1 MFTPVPMQRTRI
13 FVLKQD
19 RDRIV
24 GLLQELGAVQL
35 EQADRASF
43 FREAT
48 APDHSIAVADEA
60 FRLEG
65 LATALPP
72 VSVSEK
78 LEVGDVNDVLAKA
91 REIRIDEDVRKLKIE
106 LENVDLQLNR
116 NNTYLQSLQKIS
128 GFNTDLASLSTQSL
142 NADFYSVSIDQ
153 FEDFVQAVKS
163 LSKDALVRSYV
174 STKDEITA
182 LVVLPKECK
191 EQARV
196 IFEKFKAAKL
206 DLPTNLG
213 KPDEARKRL
222 EEENSSLQARKEAA
236 EKDLLEISKKFYA
249 KIVAL
254 REALNIEAQRIE
266 ALGRAGQSEKLF
278 VIEGWVP
285 STKLPELEKRV
296 SDLTNGKA
304 MVEKTK
310 SKEIAPTLMQ
320 NSPRINYFEFFVR
333 FFSLPQSDEIDPTWT
348 LAIIFPIFFGMM
360 LGDVGYGFVI
370 LVLAFWFARLGSGKS
385 NARWLPRPIRNFGR
399 SLMPKRALGQLGR
412 ILIPSAI
419 IGMIIG
425 VLANAYFGFRLPPN
439 NPYPPVFDL
448 IRTPQ
453 VYLII
458 TLFVGL
464 AHITLGYVYGIII
477 ARHNGY
483 MHLVYAKIGWLGFLW
498 SGVAAVGFALTFVLP
513 IRPVPIVFEYAAL
526 ASMVAFGGV
535 VFAFEKTRFLMEI
548 PTLISH
554 VVSYGR
560 ILGVLLASLL
570 LGYIAASS
578 VSLSSPI
585 FSLVIAIIVLV
596 MVTILNIVLGIFEP
610 AIQGIRLHYVE
621 FYSKFFEGNGKRF
634 TPFAER
640 RQLTKKA
647 SA

>member
-1 MFTPVPMQRTRI
+1 MPVPMQRTRI

-19 RDRIV
+19 QNEVV

-43 FREAT
+43 FREPTPPDYST
-48 APDHSIAVADEA
+48 ALADES
-60 FRLEG
+60 FRLDG

-72 VSVSEK
+72 VPVTEK
-78 LEVGDVNDVLAKA
+78 VEVGNIDDILSKAK
-91 REIRIDEDVRKLKIE
+91 EVRIDEVVKRLKLE
-106 LENVDLQLNR
+106 LENVDLSLNR
-116 NNTYLQSLQKIS
+116 NNTYLRSLERIT
-128 GFNTDLASLSTQSL
+128 GFDADLASLSTQSV
-142 NADFYSVSIDQ
+142 NAGFYSVEIGQ
-153 FEDFVQAVKS
+153 FDDFVQSIKG
-163 LSKDALVRSYV
+163 LSKDALVGSY
-174 STKDEITA
+174 SSSKDTITA
-182 LVVLPKECK
+182 LVILPKQMQ
-191 EQARV
+191 EQVRPV
-196 IFEKFKAAKL
+196 FEKFRTTKL
-206 DLPTNLG
+206 ELPTGLG
-213 KPDEARKRL
+213 TPAEALKKL
-222 EEENSSLQARKEAA
+222 KEENSLLQERKNNI
-236 EKDLLEISKKFYA
+236 EKELLQISKKYYPR
-249 KIVAL
+249 IVGL
-254 REALNIEAQRIE
+254 KEALNIEGQRIDVL
-266 ALGRAGQSEKLF
+266 ARAGQSDSVF

-285 STKLPELEKRV
+285 KPRLPELEKRLAA
-296 SDLTNGKA
+296 LTNGRA
-304 MVEKTK
+304 VIEGTKTK
-310 SKEIAPTLMQ
+310 EIPPTLMQ

-333 FFSLPQSDEIDPTWT
+333 FFSLPQSEEIDPTWT

-360 LGDVGYGFVI
+360 LGDVGYGLVI
-370 LVLAFWFARLGSGKS
+370 LLLAFWFARLGSGKA
-385 NARWLPRPIRNFGR
+385 NARWLPRSIRNFGR

-425 VLANAYFGFRLPPN
+425 VLANAYFGFRLPPSH
-439 NPYPPVFDL
+439 PYTPVFDL

-453 VYLII
+453 IYLIV

-464 AHITLGYVYGIII
+464 AHITLGYIYGILI
-477 ARHNGY
+477 AKRNGH

-498 SGVAAVGFALTFVLP
+498 SGVAAVGIALTFVLP
-513 IRPVPIVFEYAAL
+513 VHAAPIIFEYVAL
-526 ASMVAFGGV
+526 ASMVVFGGI
-535 VFAFEKTRFLMEI
+535 VFAFEKMRFLMEI

-578 VSLSSPI
+578 ISLSSPI
-585 FSLVIAIIVLV
+585 FSLVMALIVLA

-640 RQLTKKA
+640 RGYTKKQA
-647 SA
+647 TT